1 MIVGHIG
8 GFMTTVGCE
17 GLMCLRG
24 DGAGCTKCPRCDGD
38 ESEDIPWD
46 VNKWIQRKLC
56 VTKVLRNIFCSDIE
70 EREHERCIRPH
81 PRQEFREWSAAS
93 HH

>member
-17 GLMCLRG
+17 GLRVLLVDVSERRH
-24 DGAGCTKCPRCDGD
+24 GAGCTKCPRCDGD
-38 ESEDIPWD
+38 ESDDIPWD

-56 VTKVLRNIFCSDIE
+56 VTKVLRNIFFSIM
-70 EREHERCIRPH
+70 
-81 PRQEFREWSAAS
+81 
-93 HH
+93 